1 MDWSEL
7 IKTVGFP
14 IVSTVALAVV
24 VYKVANAFFSEVYMP
39 QQKKHYE
46 LVDKLETSLDR
57 IVESQDKVVELI
69 DRVMDK
75 LEEHE
80 DRISKIEQKVI

>member
-1 MDWSEL
+1 MDWHNL
-7 IKTVGFP
+7 IQTVGFP

-24 VYKVANAFFSEVYMP
+24 VYKIANIFYFDVYAP
-39 QQKKHYE
+39 QQKKHYD
-46 LVDKLETSLDR
+46 LVDKLEKSLDR
-57 IVESQDKVVELI
+57 ICDSQDKVVTLI

-80 DRISKIEQKVI
+80 ERISKIEQKVT

>member
-1 MDWSEL
+1 MDWHNL
-7 IKTVGFP
+7 IQTVGFP

-24 VYKVANAFFSEVYMP
+24 VYKIANIFYIDVYAP
-39 QQKKHYE
+39 QQKKHYD
-46 LVDKLETSLDR
+46 LVDKLEKSLDR
-57 IVESQDKVVELI
+57 ICDSQDKVVTLI

-80 DRISKIEQKVI
+80 ERISKIEQKVT

>member
-1 MDWSEL
+1 MDWHNL
-7 IKTVGFP
+7 IQTVGFP

-24 VYKVANAFFSEVYMP
+24 VYKIANIFYFDVSAP
-39 QQKKHYE
+39 QQKKHYD
-46 LVDKLETSLDR
+46 LVDKLEKSLDR
-57 IVESQDKVVELI
+57 ICDSQDKVVTLI

-80 DRISKIEQKVI
+80 ERISKIEQKVT

>member
-1 MDWSEL
+1 MDWHNL
-7 IKTVGFP
+7 IQTVGFP

-24 VYKVANAFFSEVYMP
+24 VYKIANIFYFDVYAP

-46 LVDKLETSLDR
+46 LVDKLEKSLDR
-57 IVESQDKVVELI
+57 ICDSQDKVVTLI

-80 DRISKIEQKVI
+80 ERISRIEQKVT

>member
-1 MDWSEL
+1 MDWHNL
-7 IKTVGFP
+7 IQTVGFP

-24 VYKVANAFFSEVYMP
+24 VYKIANIFYFEIYAP
-39 QQKKHYE
+39 QQKKHYD
-46 LVDKLETSLDR
+46 LVDKLEKSLDR
-57 IVESQDKVVELI
+57 ICDSQDKVVTLI

-80 DRISKIEQKVI
+80 ERISRIEQKVT